1 FNCRTAKRPTQ
12 GASLMRIRITH
23 SYTSHLP
30 VALMLVLVKVCLA
43 PSASAQPL
51 DSGDSKLLNETI
63 AECRAHHDK
72 TYHAVDQLLM
82 KMEEGQRSDDLN
94 NIRALLEDSQN
105 RLAALK
111 QGMAPCMNMMS
122 ILGRMDPGVISK
134 GSSDTTEMT
143 R

>member
-1 FNCRTAKRPTQ
+1 
-12 GASLMRIRITH
+12 MRIRIMH
-23 SYTSHLP
+23 SYISHLP
-30 VALMLVLVKVCLA
+30 VGLMLVLVKVCLA
-43 PSASAQPL
+43 PSASAQSL
-51 DSGDSKLLNETI
+51 DSGGSRLLNETI

-122 ILGRMDPGVISK
+122 ILGRIDSGVMQQGRS
-134 GSSDTTEMT
+134 GTTETT